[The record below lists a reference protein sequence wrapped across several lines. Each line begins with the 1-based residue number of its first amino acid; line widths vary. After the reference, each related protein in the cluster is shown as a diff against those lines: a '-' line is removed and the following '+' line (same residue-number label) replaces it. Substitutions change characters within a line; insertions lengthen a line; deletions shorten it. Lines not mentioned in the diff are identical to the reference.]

1 LKTKIEAFTILEVTI
16 TMLIAGIV
24 ISIAYT
30 AYGIISK
37 SFLEFKSKNEDM
49 AMIANIDHLLKRDF
63 DRADMILSGN
73 SGIELRQYGKSVI
86 YYEFANAY
94 IVRKSITTDTF
105 KVVSRDVKMYFEHQA
120 MNSSEDMD
128 TTDAG
133 SNRIDELSFMIDYK
147 DETISCH
154 FYKQYSS
161 VNLMQ
166 SNVYALH

>member
-1 LKTKIEAFTILEVTI
+1 VKNKIKAFTILEVTI

-37 SFLEFKSKNEDM
+37 SFLGFKSKNEDM

-73 SGIELRQYGKSVI
+73 SGIELRQYGKPVI
-86 YYEFANAY
+86 HYEFANAY
-94 IVRKSITTDTF
+94 IVRRSITTDTF
-105 KVVSRDVKMYFEHQA
+105 KVINRDVKMYFEHQGK
-120 MNSSEDMD
+120 SISED
-128 TTDAG
+128 TDATNE
-133 SNRIDELSFMIDYK
+133 NRIDELSLMIDYK
-147 DETISCH
+147 DEAISCN

-161 VNLMQ
+161 ANLMQ
-166 SNVYALH
+166 SNAYVIH